1 MRYKNKTEEIEMK
14 NWFYLIIA
22 FLGMGAFYP
31 FVHNYIFFGSLKT
44 LASLF
49 FIIIWGFFLALS
61 GKKFIQP
68 NPVFNKIVFIQCIF
82 LFFSS
87 VILDSSFL
95 PLFYLILS
103 WIVLFLILNTF
114 TTDFFLKNFIKLNII
129 SAVLCI
135 VGSIALTFGLLKLYG
150 VYDYQDSFKIL
161 NFGLFFIKSSNIAID
176 ELRPAGY
183 YDEPGSFAYVIM
195 FLLLLNRK
203 YYKNMKWEYSLLFLP
218 LITTSLAHIF
228 TIFIFG
234 ALFYVN
240 KKNISKLLLTAS
252 LTVTLLFLINSG
264 VLGDESSAFFKKQS
278 IDRIERFINGEDISR
293 QKGFDLGP
301 IIFEKHHWG
310 LSNDNIKNNYPDFVT
325 DTFWGPLIYYG
336 LLGIPFYFLPFLYI
350 LKQVIHNKDKIGFF
364 MLLLVLINLIQRP
377 YYMFPLFIVL
387 LYYLFFHIDKER
399 EIFFNE
405 NQKVSPSRV

>member
-1 MRYKNKTEEIEMK
+1 MK

-44 LASLF
+44 LVSLF
-49 FIIIWGFFLALS
+49 FIIIWAVFLALS
-61 GKKFIQP
+61 GNKIVTL
-68 NPVFNKIVFIQCIF
+68 NPVFNKILFIQCLF

-95 PLFYLILS
+95 PLFYLMLS
-103 WIVLFLILNTF
+103 WVVLFLIVNTF
-114 TTDFFLKNFIKLNII
+114 TTDFFLKNFIKMNII

-135 VGSIALTFGLLKLYG
+135 VGTIGLAFGFLKLYG
-150 VYDYQDSFKIL
+150 VYDYQFEHKIL
-161 NFGLFFIKSSNIAID
+161 NFGLFFLKSSNIVT
-176 ELRPAGY
+176 EEMRPAGY
-183 YDEPGSFAYVIM
+183 YDEPGSFAYVVM

-203 YYKNMKWEYSLLFLP
+203 YFRNMKWEYALLFLP

-228 TIFIFG
+228 TMLFFG
-234 ALFYVN
+234 VLFYIN
-240 KKNISKLLLTAS
+240 KKNISKLLLFAGITG
-252 LTVTLLFLINSG
+252 VILFLILSG
-264 VLGDESSAFFKKQS
+264 GLGDENSSFFKKQS
-278 IDRIERFINGEDISR
+278 VDRVERFINGEDVSR

-301 IIFEKHHWG
+301 IIFEKHPWG
-310 LSNDNIKNNYPDFVT
+310 FSNENVKSEYPDFVT

-350 LKQVIHNKDKIGFF
+350 LKQVIHDKDKIGFF

-387 LYYLFFHIDKER
+387 LYYLFFNIDNKKE
-399 EIFFNE
+399 FVFNQSLE
-405 NQKVSPSRV
+405 ANYHNSLI